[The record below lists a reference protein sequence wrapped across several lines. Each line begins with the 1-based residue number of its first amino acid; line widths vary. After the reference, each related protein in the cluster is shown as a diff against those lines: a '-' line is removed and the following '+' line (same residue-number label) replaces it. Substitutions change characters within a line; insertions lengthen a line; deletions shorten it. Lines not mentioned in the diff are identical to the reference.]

1 MDKVWATLRTLGI
14 LLALWVIL
22 VAVALIA
29 GVVPLDGAA
38 RPAEAESD
46 GEPAAADAGLAA
58 GDAGAAAA
66 EARDGG
72 ASSLEAPTAGEEES
86 PTGGGPARP
95 ERWAVCPGSGEP
107 SLAAAQLFGDETPE
121 LVVGCADRWEI
132 VSVRGPSRVAVF
144 TAPAAPA
151 GQRARTG
158 GAASGDVDGD
168 GLPDLVLPLMHE
180 TPQGASRGGGLF
192 WIPRDGFG
200 GIREPSALAPIA
212 AVDAAVAAIDAQRG
226 AEIVAMNRANALA
239 QLPSEAWV
247 FGGGGAPARLAAV
260 RVGVGGSTVRVGDL
274 DRDGNADLVSLSSGR
289 VGVAFGDGQGA
300 FPRTHGFE
308 LPGASEIALGDLDAD
323 GGVDLVV
330 LGEGLRW
337 IRGGALEGD
346 GAARR
351 GRSAGG
357 AARALHRRRGRRRQA
372 RPRRLGSPAPDGA
385 APGRRGVVRPG
396 GRAHALRR
404 RARPAPAPRAGSRR
418 RRQRGRPRAARHRLG
433 RRPARARARDE
444 RHRRGRDHAE
454 RRGDAPARRSAGPAR
469 AALTARYGGV
479 RRAVDWRGRTCPI
492 DLAVASRRD
501 RTRRRAARGGARR
514 RESARGLLPAPPAR

>member
-46 GEPAAADAGLAA
+46 GEPAAPDAGLAA
-58 GDAGAAAA
+58 GDAGAGAT

-72 ASSLEAPTAGEEES
+72 PSTLEALTADEEES
-86 PTGGGPARP
+86 PPREGPARP
-95 ERWAVCPGSGEP
+95 ERWTVCPASGEP

-158 GAASGDVDGD
+158 SAASGDVDGD

-239 QLPSEAWV
+239 QLPSEAWI

-337 IRGGALEGD
+337 IRGGALEGMEPRGVD
-346 GAARR
+346 GVPAALR
-351 GRSAGG
+351 GLSIADVDGDGKLDLAGWDHPRLMVLRQAGEVSFAPEVALTLSGG
-357 AARALHRRRGRRRQA
+357 ALG
-372 RPRRLGSPAPDGA
+372 PRRHLVLDLDGDGSADDLALLGTAADDGPLELVLVMDATGGAEITPSDEA
-385 APGRRGVVRPG
+385 APLP
-396 GRAHALRR
+396 
-404 RARPAPAPRAGSRR
+404 
-418 RRQRGRPRAARHRLG
+418 
-433 RRPARARARDE
+433 
-444 RHRRGRDHAE
+444 
-454 RRGDAPARRSAGPAR
+454 DAPLVLR
-469 AALTARYGGV
+469 AQL
-479 RRAVDWRGRTCPI
+479 
-492 DLAVASRRD
+492 
-501 RTRRRAARGGARR
+501 
-514 RESARGLLPAPPAR
+514 